1 MVSALEDAAD
11 RPEDGAAAV
20 AERLDL
26 PDSASR
32 REAAAIA
39 AAVGAHLRAEALAAE
54 ADGEAGT
61 GWDGRR
67 WTFAGRV
74 SGLQGRRSARVPREA
89 PTDGWAAAGRTDRY

>member
-1 MVSALEDAAD
+1 MVSALENAVD
-11 RPEDGAAAV
+11 RPEDGAV
-20 AERLDL
+20 ADRLDL
-26 PDSASR
+26 PDSATR

-54 ADGEAGT
+54 ADEEAGT

-67 WTFAGRV
+67 WTFAGRLRE
-74 SGLQGRRSARVPREA
+74 LQGRGARVPREA